1 MRNPLVIQGFRLYNR
16 TMSQSSNL
24 YRLQQIDTMLDQ
36 AAARLDEID
45 NLLNDRSALMQ
56 VEEAYQAS
64 QEALSIERKKL
75 TQAEN
80 EVRDQ
85 RMKIEQDE
93 SSLYSGKMHN
103 PKELQDLQNEVASL
117 KRYLVVLEDRQIE
130 RMIATEEAEAAAQ
143 SAKAAFETAQAKMIE
158 QHAQLNGQKSSLLR
172 NQERLEIER
181 KAACEALAA
190 QDLELYNQLRK
201 QRKGIAVAK
210 IVDRTCSACGATL
223 TPAMVQA
230 ANAPNQIVRCPSC
243 SRILYPG

>member
-45 NLLNDRSALMQ
+45 NQLNDRSALMQ

-158 QHAQLNGQKSSLLR
+158 QHAQLNGQKSSFLR
-172 NQERLEIER
+172 DKERLEIER
-181 KAACEALAA
+181 KAACEALTA
-190 QDLELYNQLRK
+190 QDLDLYNQLRK
-201 QRKGIAVAK
+201 QRKGIAVAM